1 MKINRT
7 AFSFAIILAAV
18 FVAVFF
24 VTNAI
29 FAATSTNLTSSVVV
43 GIATPVVSG
52 VTLNAG
58 SAITLTPNATTPVSV
73 YATVTDSN
81 GCGEITGGTTT
92 VLLYRSGVT
101 SSTCAGAANNENC
114 YIATAFTAS
123 STCSGGSVTATTTFN
138 VQYFADATDASS
150 SFNGQKWIGTVL
162 FRTPDNTTGTS
173 DSTGQTLNSLLAIN
187 VTTSSINYGTIQAN
201 TNTGSTDQ
209 VATTTNAGNN
219 SSSLQL
225 YALSTLTS
233 APNSIP
239 TSSQGFATSSFN
251 YNNAA
256 SSTGL
261 TSSAVTVTGIYLFAP
276 TSTTN
281 VNLPTFWGLS
291 VPNNQPTGT
300 YTGTTVFQALYHS

>member
-1 MKINRT
+1 MRNILTILAVIVT
-7 AFSFAIILAAV
+7 AFVAI
-18 FVAVFF
+18 FF
-24 VTNAI
+24 VTNTI
-29 FAATSTNLTSSVVV
+29 FAVTSTSITASV
-43 GIATPVVSG
+43 TVSAAVPTVSA
-52 VTLNAG
+52 VTLNNG
-58 SAITLTPNATTPVSV
+58 SAITLTPNATTPITVF
-73 YATVTDSN
+73 ATVTDSN

-123 STCSGGSVTATTTFN
+123 STCSSGSVNTTTTFN

-150 SFNGQKWIGTVL
+150 SYSTNTWIATVKV
-162 FRTPDNTTGTS
+162 RTPDNTTS
-173 DSTGQTLNSLLAIN
+173 SADSTGQEINSLLAIN
-187 VTTSSINYGTIQAN
+187 VTTSSINYGTILAN
-201 TNTGSTDQ
+201 TNSGATDQ

-233 APNSIP
+233 GSNSIT
-239 TSSQGFATSSFN
+239 TSSQGYATSSFN

-261 TSSAVTVTGIYLFAP
+261 TSSAVTVTGVYLFAP

-281 VNLPTFWGLS
+281 VALPTFWGLG